1 MKGLALL
8 ISLALAGVG
17 SAQTFGPPTVFVRDV
32 FRHGTTGAPAFNFQ
46 SAGDTAVGAGIA
58 VTVSHAARAPV
69 VTIDGGHA
77 RGVAVP
83 GGYVFRGLPYAAPP
97 TGRLRWRVPRPPAEW
112 DGIRDATVFAPS
124 CPQPEGFTIGP
135 QDEDCLYLNV
145 STPRL
150 RDRRH
155 EENLPVLVWIHGGGF
170 TSGAGRDYDPTKLV
184 AEGLVVVTV
193 NYRLGAL
200 GFLSHPALASSTGG
214 PSGNYGLMDQ
224 QAVLHWVR
232 FNIEQFG
239 GDPDNVTIAGESAG
253 GTAVLAHL
261 VSRSSRGLFR
271 RAIVESGSFALTQR
285 SLASAEADGQA
296 FASSAG
302 CPDQTAECLRNL
314 PTDDLVRNF
323 PTVAIPGV
331 VDGSVLTESIG
342 TALAGGRFARV
353 PILNGTNHDEE
364 RLFLVLGIFL
374 GLPGLTVS
382 GGSYVA
388 VPEPITPESYR
399 RNIAFVLNVTDA
411 RATAIAAE
419 YPLSSYGSPTLAF
432 SALVGDANFACPA
445 LQMDAW
451 LSRRT
456 RTFAYEFNDDAA
468 PWRYAPIDPPV
479 ATHLSELP
487 YIFDLPDAP
496 IQAPLSLEQE
506 ALAASMRTA
515 WANFAATGDP
525 SSAALPW
532 PSFAG
537 AHVMSLVPSQPQVET
552 DFASRHHCS
561 FWIAR

>member
-8 ISLALAGVG
+8 ISLAVAGVG
-17 SAQTFGPPTVFVRDV
+17 SAQTYKASTVFVRNAFHD
-32 FRHGTTGAPAFNFQ
+32 GATAVLASNFQ
-46 SAGDTAVGAGIA
+46 SAGDTTVAAGIA
-58 VTVSHAARAPV
+58 AAASRSDGTPIVA
-69 VTIDGGHA
+69 IDGGRV

-83 GGYVFRGLPYAAPP
+83 GGYAFRGLPYAAAP
-97 TGRLRWRVPRPPAEW
+97 TGRLRWRVPQPPAEW
-112 DGIRDATVFAPS
+112 HGVRDATTFAPS
-124 CPQPEGFTIGP
+124 CPQAQGSFTLGP
-135 QDEDCLYLNV
+135 QEEDCLYLNV
-145 STPRL
+145 VTPRL
-150 RDRRH
+150 NDRH
-155 EENLPVLVWIHGGGF
+155 HPKDLPVLVWIHGGGF
-170 TSGAGRDYDPTKLV
+170 TSGAGRDYDPTKLM
-184 AEGLVVVTV
+184 AEGLVVVTI
-193 NYRLGAL
+193 NYRLGAF
-200 GFLSHPALASSTGG
+200 GFLSHPALESAAGT
-214 PSGNYGLMDQ
+214 SGNYGLMDQ
-224 QAVLHWVR
+224 QAALRWVR

-253 GTAVLAHL
+253 GTAILAHL
-261 VSRSSRGLFR
+261 VSRSSRGLFQ

-296 FASSAG
+296 FASTAG

-314 PTDDLVRNF
+314 PNDDLVRNF

-331 VDGSVLTESIG
+331 VDGRVLTESIG

-364 RLFLVLGIFL
+364 RLFLVLGVFL

-382 GGSYVA
+382 GGTYVV
-388 VPEPITPESYR
+388 VPEPITPDSYR
-399 RNIAFVLNVTDA
+399 RNIASVLSVTDA
-411 RATAIAAE
+411 RAAAIAAE
-419 YPLSSYGSPTLAF
+419 YPLSSYGTPTLAF

-468 PWRYAPIDPPV
+468 PWRYAPIEPPV

-487 YIFDLPDAP
+487 YLFDLPDAP
-496 IQAPLSLEQE
+496 IQVPFSLDQE
-506 ALAASMRTA
+506 ALAASMRVA

>member
-1 MKGLALL
+1 MNRNYSQLLSVAVLLA
-8 ISLALAGVG
+8 ALP
-17 SAQTFGPPTVFVRDV
+17 TFNLGAS
-32 FRHGTTGAPAFNFQ
+32 GT
-46 SAGDTAVGAGIA
+46 TAVGAD
-58 VTVSHAARAPV
+58 VSATAPGSDRGPIV
-69 VTIDGGHA
+69 AIDGG
-77 RGVAVP
+77 RVQGVAVP
-83 GGYVFRGLPYAAPP
+83 GGYAFRGLPYAAPP
-97 TGRLRWRVPRPPAEW
+97 SGRLRWRAPYPPAEW
-112 DGIRDATVFAPS
+112 RGVRDATVFAPS
-124 CPQPEGFTIGP
+124 CPQLPGFTIGP

-145 STPRL
+145 ATPRL
-150 RDRRH
+150 TDHRH
-155 EENLPVLVWIHGGGF
+155 EKDLPVLVWIHGGGF
-170 TSGAGRDYDPTKLV
+170 TSGGGRDYDPTKLM
-184 AEGLVVVTV
+184 AEGVVVVTV

-200 GFLSHPALASSTGG
+200 GFLSHPALASSPGG
-214 PSGNYGLMDQ
+214 SSGNYGLMDQ
-224 QAVLHWVR
+224 QAALRWVR

-271 RAIVESGSFALTQR
+271 RAIVESGSFALMQQ
-285 SLASAEADGQA
+285 SLATAEANGQA

-314 PTDDLVRNF
+314 PTDDLLRNF

-331 VDGSVLTESIG
+331 VDGRILTESIG

-364 RLFLVLGIFL
+364 RLFLVLGVFL

-382 GGSYVA
+382 GGTYV
-388 VPEPITPESYR
+388 VLPEPVTLDSYR
-399 RNIAFVLNVTDA
+399 RVIKFVLSVTDA
-411 RATAIAAE
+411 RAAAIAAE
-419 YPLSSYGSPTLAF
+419 YPLNAYASPDVAF
-432 SALVGDANFACPA
+432 SALVGDANFACSA

-456 RTFAYEFNDDAA
+456 PTFAYEFNDDAA
-468 PWRYAPIDPPV
+468 PWRYAPVPV

-496 IQAPLSLEQE
+496 IQVPLSLDQE

-515 WANFAATGDP
+515 WSNFAASGDP

-532 PSFAG
+532 PSFDV
-537 AHVMSLVPSQPQVET
+537 AHVMSLVPAQPQVET

-561 FWIAR
+561 FWAAR